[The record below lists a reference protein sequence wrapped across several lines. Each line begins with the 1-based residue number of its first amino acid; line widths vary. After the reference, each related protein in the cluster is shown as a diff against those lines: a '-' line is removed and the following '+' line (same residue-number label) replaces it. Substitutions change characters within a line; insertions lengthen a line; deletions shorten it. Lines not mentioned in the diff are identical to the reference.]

1 MKDYK
6 LTKEEI
12 SRQLH
17 QTIQDLY
24 PESSY
29 NPNLIHKLLFEST
42 PGEAFMFPARD
53 FAEYSNINTTDFID
67 KLHTELS
74 VEFEKNLHDKFLF
87 EMTRD
92 DNAIFF
98 KSIKNKSDE

>member
-1 MKDYK
+1 VSEYK

-17 QTIQDLY
+17 QMIQDLY

-29 NPNLIHKLLFEST
+29 DPNLIHKLLFESR
-42 PGEAFMFPARD
+42 PGEVFMFPAGD
-53 FAEYSNINTTDFID
+53 FAEINNLDSTDFAD
-67 KLHTELS
+67 KLHTELDI
-74 VEFEKNLHDKFLF
+74 EFEKNLHDKFLF

-92 DNAIFF
+92 DNTIFF
-98 KSIKNKSDE
+98 KMVKSNPND

>member
-1 MKDYK
+1 M
-6 LTKEEI
+6 TKEEI
-12 SRQLH
+12 TRQLH

-29 NPNLIHKLLFEST
+29 NPNLIHKLLFESK
-42 PGEAFMFPARD
+42 PGEAFMFPAKD
-53 FAEYSNINTTDFID
+53 FAEFSYLDSTDFVD
-67 KLHTELS
+67 KLHTELG

-92 DNAIFF
+92 DNTIFF
-98 KSIKNKSDE
+98 TALKSNPNG

>member
-1 MKDYK
+1 MKEYK

-12 SRQLH
+12 TRQLH
-17 QTIQDLY
+17 QTIQDMY

-29 NPNLIHKLLFEST
+29 NPNLIHKLLFESK
-42 PGEAFMFPARD
+42 PGETFMFPARD
-53 FAEYSNINTTDFID
+53 FAEFTHLDAADFTD
-67 KLHTELS
+67 KLHKELG

-92 DNAIFF
+92 DNTIFF
-98 KSIKNKSDE
+98 KALKSNPNG